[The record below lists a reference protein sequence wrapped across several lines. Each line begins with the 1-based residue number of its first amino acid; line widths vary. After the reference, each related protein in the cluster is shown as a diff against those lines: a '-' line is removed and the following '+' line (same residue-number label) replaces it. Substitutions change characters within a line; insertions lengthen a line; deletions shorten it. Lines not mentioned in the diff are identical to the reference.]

1 MANSGFDVMLQLI
14 RISVRGICEKDGES
28 GSFQNA
34 SRFLSFFF
42 WTKFKNYGKM
52 RVAFFS
58 RSRSVSLPRSSGGTL
73 AAGGRII
80 KIILRSKNY
89 GKMRVAFFSRSRS
102 VTLPRSS
109 GGPLVVRSTK
119 LKKIKTHEGFSPS
132 YTSALVGFPAPGSRS
147 LPYL

>member
-58 RSRSVSLPRSSGGTL
+58 RSRSVTLPRSSGGTL
-73 AAGGRII
+73 DRRRQNNKNHIAKQKLRKNACSIFLEVKVRDLAAVQRRPAGRAEHEI
-80 KIILRSKNY
+80 KKN
-89 GKMRVAFFSRSRS
+89 KNA
-102 VTLPRSS
+102 
-109 GGPLVVRSTK
+109 
-119 LKKIKTHEGFSPS
+119 
-132 YTSALVGFPAPGSRS
+132 
-147 LPYL
+147 